1 LATDCTIII
10 NFDIMDICLNVCSV
24 LADIIG
30 GNQDPNAELIARWTQ
45 ANTFM
50 PTMQFSNLPWEKTS
64 DDVFFYL
71 NIITFSNR
79 IKLILV

>member
-1 LATDCTIII
+1 
-10 NFDIMDICLNVCSV
+10 MDICLNVCSV

-30 GNQDPNAELIARWTQ
+30 GNGDPTAELIARWTQ

-50 PTMQFSNLPWEKTS
+50 PTMQFSFFPWEITS
-64 DDVFFYL
+64 NDVFLYL